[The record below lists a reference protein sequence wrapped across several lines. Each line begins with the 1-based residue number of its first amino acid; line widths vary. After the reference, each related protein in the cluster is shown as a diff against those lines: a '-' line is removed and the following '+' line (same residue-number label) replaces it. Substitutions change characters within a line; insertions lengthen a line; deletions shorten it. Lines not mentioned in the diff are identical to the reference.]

1 MILNV
6 SESDPKINLPSTIK
20 ENKNINIYM
29 ILNVSESD
37 PKINL
42 PSTIKEN
49 KLYKW
54 S

>member
-20 ENKNINIYM
+20 ENKTIYM
-29 ILNVSESD
+29 IRNVSESD

-49 KLYKW
+49 KTI
-54 S
+54 